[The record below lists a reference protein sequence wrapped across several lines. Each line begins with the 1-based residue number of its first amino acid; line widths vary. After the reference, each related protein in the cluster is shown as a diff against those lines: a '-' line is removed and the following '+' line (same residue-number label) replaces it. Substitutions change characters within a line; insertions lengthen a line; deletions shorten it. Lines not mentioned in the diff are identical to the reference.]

1 VAQGV
6 AVPVVEGREAVAV
19 AQLLPLR
26 EAVGVGERAALAEAV
41 MELLPQRVARLS
53 AVDVVEAL
61 VVAVPVVVGREAV
74 AGALPLAAG
83 TAVGV
88 RERAALPDALRL
100 PLPLRVAAPLALYVA
115 EVQIDAVPEAL
126 AIEAVAEALP
136 LAAGTAESVGE
147 GPPLRVAA
155 GVLLTLR
162 DASDRRRLLDSF
174 GIMVVPAPLGEF
186 EHNAALHVVT
196 PGGQLV
202 RIVDLSR
209 PDEALATAVSLAASA
224 SAAR

>member
-1 VAQGV
+1 VTTDE
-6 AVPVVEGREAVAV
+6 P
-19 AQLLPLR
+19 LLPTFAASG
-26 EAVGVGERAALAEAV
+26 AV
-41 MELLPQRVARLS
+41 
-53 AVDVVEAL
+53 
-61 VVAVPVVVGREAV
+61 
-74 AGALPLAAG
+74 LAAG
-83 TAVGV
+83 LAGLLWATHGGSAFTT
-88 RERAALPDALRL
+88 ETLR
-100 PLPLRVAAPLALYVA
+100 RN
-115 EVQIDAVPEAL
+115 
-126 AIEAVAEALP
+126 AVAEAPVAVPDFTVVDALGREQALRSL
-136 LAAGTAESVGE
+136 LAQDGRVWIIDFVYTRCTTLCLALGSVFQQLQSGIVE
-147 GPPLRVAA
+147 QGLQDRVGLLSISFDPQSDTPAVLGA
-155 GVLLTLR
+155 YAQRMRMQPAVWQLLTLR